1 MEKAQIIKAVCDAL
15 SQGEAE
21 AATGILEASYPY
33 APGTVT
39 KRRVR
44 PVDWIRVFVRDGFI
58 DRYDGARLVFPPVLR
73 MVSHA
78 LPARFPYH
86 PHWRT
91 RSTHPAYWE
100 VSATIDH
107 VIPVTR
113 GGTDE
118 PSNWVT
124 TSMAHNS
131 AKMNCTLGELGWQLQ
146 KRGDVREWDGLL
158 AWCVEYSAQ
167 HPGAIVDRALRRW
180 LHAGSLVWAETQ
192 STGGQATPSNKRLQ
206 PAAPGEIIRR
216 RG

>member
-1 MEKAQIIKAVCDAL
+1 VCDAV

-33 APGTVT
+33 APGAVT

-91 RSTHPAYWE
+91 PSTHPAYWE

-118 PSNWVT
+118 ASNWVT

-131 AKMNCTLGELGWQLQ
+131 AKMNWTLGELGWQLQ

-167 HPGAIVDRALRRW
+167 HPDAIVDRALRRW
-180 LHAGSLVWAETQ
+180 LHAGSLVWAKTQ
-192 STGGQATPSNKRLQ
+192 STGGVQPSY
-206 PAAPGEIIRR
+206 AV
-216 RG
+216 